1 VVKYFVFIFGIVLL
15 GCSSGGG
22 SGKAPTDNATSGAIK
37 ISVDESLK
45 PLVDA
50 EIQAFEGLYPN
61 ASITPIYVPEAEA
74 IRQLII
80 DSVRLAV
87 LTRALNADERKQIEE
102 QKYVNQTSRVAREG
116 IALIVSKNNPDT
128 LWDMSKV
135 KSVLSGKN
143 PDQKIVFDHQNSS
156 IARFVRDSLL
166 GGAALPANTY
176 AAGTSEAV
184 VNYVSKDKKAVG
196 LIGVSW
202 ISDRDDSVA
211 NRFLGSI
218 NVVALKN
225 EGQDDYYKPYQ
236 AYIAQKFYPLT
247 RDIVINIREGRAGLG
262 TGFTSFVAGEK
273 GQRIILKAGLVP
285 ATMPI
290 RLVQIRRESL

>member
-1 VVKYFVFIFGIVLL
+1 VVKYLVFIFGVVLF
-15 GCSSGGG
+15 GCSGGG
-22 SGKAPTDNATSGAIK
+22 DKKGPTDNATSGKIK

-45 PLVDA
+45 PLIDA
-50 EIQAFEGLYPN
+50 EIKVFEGIYTN

-74 IRQLII
+74 IRLLIL

-87 LTRALNADERKQIEE
+87 ITRVLNADEEE
-102 QKYVNQTSRVAREG
+102 QIKKQKYENHTSRIAREG
-116 IALIVSKNNPDT
+116 IALVVNPANPDT
-128 LWDMSKV
+128 LWDMTKL
-135 KSVLSGKN
+135 KNVLSSPK
-143 PDQKIVFDHQNSS
+143 PDQKIVFDHQNSGIS
-156 IARFVRDSLL
+156 RFVTDSLL
-166 GGAALPANTY
+166 NGAPLPANIY
-176 AAGTSEAV
+176 AAGTSEGV
-184 VNYVSKDKKAVG
+184 IDYVSKDKKAVG

-202 ISDRDDSVA
+202 ISDHDDSLA
-211 NRFLGSI
+211 NQFLGSI
-218 NVVALKN
+218 SVVGLKKDGQN
-225 EGQDDYYKPYQ
+225 EYYKPYQ
-236 AYIAQKFYPLT
+236 AYIAQKLYPLT

>member
-15 GCSSGGG
+15 GCSGG
-22 SGKAPTDNATSGAIK
+22 STTKGPTDNATSGSIK
-37 ISVDESLK
+37 ISVDESLR
-45 PLVDA
+45 PLIDA
-50 EIQAFEGLYPN
+50 EIQTFEGLYAN
-61 ASITPIYVPEAEA
+61 AKITPIYVPEAEA
-74 IRQLII
+74 IRLLII

-87 LTRALNADERKQIEE
+87 LTRVLNADENRQIEE
-102 QKYVNQTSRVAREG
+102 QKFVNHTSTVAHEG

-128 LWDMSKV
+128 LWDMSKM
-135 KSVLSGKN
+135 KSVLSGQKT
-143 PDQKIVFDHQNSS
+143 DQKIVFDHQNSS

-166 GGAALPANTY
+166 NGAPLPANTF
-176 AAGTSEAV
+176 AAGNNEAV
-184 VNYVSKDKKAVG
+184 VDYISKDKKAVG

-202 ISDRDDSVA
+202 ISDHDDSVA

-247 RDIVINIREGRAGLG
+247 RDIIINIREGRAGLG

-285 ATMPI
+285 ATMPV